1 MNQDT
6 DGQAFKLLD
15 KYYRYSQLRHR
26 IIDEMTM
33 RYDSLLVGRYRDEQ
47 SVIDIE
53 HKETTLENILEN
65 TKLSEMK
72 PLDLSKPLS

>member
-1 MNQDT
+1 
-6 DGQAFKLLD
+6 
-15 KYYRYSQLRHR
+15 
-26 IIDEMTM
+26 M